1 MDIFITDDFL
11 LQNNTAKTLYHDYAA
26 KMPIYDYHNHLPAGE
41 ISEDKNFDNLTQIW
55 LYGDHYKWRL
65 MRANGVN
72 EKYITGNATDYE
84 KFQKWASTVPYCI
97 GNPLYH
103 WVHLELKKP
112 FAIADRLLNPET
124 ARYIYDATTE
134 MLHSPQFSVRNLLRK
149 FNVKL
154 LCTTEDPLDSL
165 EHHQKIKNDNFE
177 IKVHTAWRPDKAM
190 AVEDEASFNNWV
202 DGLAVATNTDIKTFD
217 DFIEAIKLRHDYF
230 HDNGCRLS
238 DTGLTK
244 IDFCAFTTAELKKI
258 FLKIRGGHPLSPQ
271 EQTKFKSAVLI
282 ELSIMN
288 FENRWAQQ
296 FHIGA
301 SRNNNSRMFGV
312 LGADAGF
319 DSIADYEVAE
329 PLSAFLDALASQNKL
344 AKTIIY
350 NLNPSD
356 NEVIAA
362 MTGNFQD
369 GETPGKI
376 QFGAAWWFL
385 DHKSGME
392 KQLQTLSNL
401 GLLSRFIGMLTDS
414 RSFLSFSRHEYFR
427 RILCNMLAE
436 KVEAGLLPN
445 DMKLLGEITGNI
457 CFNNAENYFTM
468 EL

>member
-1 MDIFITDDFL
+1 
-11 LQNNTAKTLYHDYAA
+11 
-26 KMPIYDYHNHLPAGE
+26 
-41 ISEDKNFDNLTQIW
+41 
-55 LYGDHYKWRL
+55 
-65 MRANGVN
+65 
-72 EKYITGNATDYE
+72 
-84 KFQKWASTVPYCI
+84 
-97 GNPLYH
+97 
-103 WVHLELKKP
+103 
-112 FAIADRLLNPET
+112 
-124 ARYIYDATTE
+124 
-134 MLHSPQFSVRNLLRK
+134 
-149 FNVKL
+149 
-154 LCTTEDPLDSL
+154 
-165 EHHQKIKNDNFE
+165 
-177 IKVHTAWRPDKAM
+177 
-190 AVEDEASFNNWV
+190 
-202 DGLAVATNTDIKTFD
+202 
-217 DFIEAIKLRHDYF
+217 
-230 HDNGCRLS
+230 
-238 DTGLTK
+238 
-244 IDFCAFTTAELKKI
+244 
-258 FLKIRGGHPLSPQ
+258 
-271 EQTKFKSAVLI
+271 
-282 ELSIMN
+282 MN